1 MDYLANLNDKQL
13 CDYIN
18 NRKASS
24 DTIWN
29 IVKTTY
35 TKNINAYKNEPE
47 WLSELPKRRSKV
59 RDNRIYVN
67 TEAVINS
74 IIANP
79 PKPIITPGRETPESK
94 KLAMNQEKFFQDM
107 YTKIN
112 VKAEMRKGLRNLYF
126 SRLIVLKPFWNSEKN
141 NFDVKS
147 LDPRKV
153 RFSAKSTKEDNSEF
167 AIEEV
172 RDTKFA
178 IYERFKKEGEDEK
191 TKEFNQK
198 LLKELGNGRDSSE
211 LLISGEEVEYEEAW
225 CGDYLVC
232 KYGNLIL
239 SRGKNPYWDWDGV
252 QITDKEEIE
261 ILNKQTKQS
270 RVKEILQKNALGIE
284 TPTESPNEEDTV
296 IHEQKEKAA
305 YFYNHFDRPRKP
317 YIFATI
323 FNNEDKPIGETDFIT
338 QAIPLQEDID
348 ETKRNIT
355 ENARIVNGIVK
366 VDSSVMDQAEAN
378 KLRWETGGVIWGKG
392 VSSGVQRET
401 GSPLPAFVQ
410 QNLDDSRKEIDDI
423 MASSSAFR
431 GVREGQETRGGRL
444 ALIDQS
450 FLRLNEL
457 VQVVDYV
464 NYELFNWFYQL
475 AKVFYTE
482 HHYAKTMGADR
493 ATETLTLMRD
503 DMEDG
508 TEVRVLE
515 GKTLPEDRQFKYEQA
530 QEDLKSGVLSPVD
543 YLQIAGYDAP
553 ADKARNLVIW
563 GLDKPTAVGMTK
575 EEVAAISPPPQPEE
589 KAPTLSIK
597 FEDLTPDAKIQALAK
612 IGINAD
618 PQIVAAENLRKIKN
632 EDKLNNKKEME
643 TPTKKE

>member
-1 MDYLANLNDKQL
+1 MDYIAKLSEKQL
-13 CDYIN
+13 CDYIT
-18 NRKASS
+18 NRRTSA

-35 TKNINAYKNEPE
+35 DKNKNAYNNEPE
-47 WLSELPKRRSKV
+47 WLGTLAKKRSKV
-59 RDNRIYVN
+59 RDNRIFVN

-79 PKPIITPGRETPESK
+79 PKPIITPGRDTPESK
-94 KLAMNQEKFFQDM
+94 TLAINQERFFQDM
-107 YTKIN
+107 YTKIG

-126 SRLIVLKPFWNSEKN
+126 SRLLVLKPFWNSQKN

-147 LDPRKV
+147 IDPRKV
-153 RFSAKSTKEDNSEF
+153 RFSPNSSKEDNSEF
-167 AIEEV
+167 AIEDV
-172 RDTKFA
+172 KDSVA
-178 IYERFKKEGEDEK
+178 NIYERFKKDGADPK
-191 TKEFNQK
+191 NAEFNQK
-198 LLKELGNGRDSSE
+198 LMKELGGQDANDLLVSGRE
-211 LLISGEEVEYEEAW
+211 IEYEEAW
-225 CGDYLVC
+225 CGDWLVC

-239 SRGKNPYWDWDGV
+239 SKVKNPYWDWDGV
-252 QITDKEEIE
+252 QVTSEEEIE
-261 ILNKQTKQS
+261 ILNKQTPQK
-270 RVKEILQKNALGIE
+270 RVKEILQGQGGE
-284 TPTESPNEEDTV
+284 EMEYTEGDV
-296 IHEQKEKAA
+296 AHEQQEKSA
-305 YFYNHFDRPRKP
+305 YFYNHFDAPRKP

-323 FNNEDKPIGETDFIT
+323 FNAENKPIGETDFIT

-366 VDSSVMDQAEAN
+366 VDSTVMDQAEAN

-392 VSSGVQRET
+392 VASGVQRET
-401 GSPLPAFVQ
+401 GAPLPAFVQ

-530 QEDLKSGVLSPVD
+530 QEDLKNGVLSPVD

-553 ADKARNLVIW
+553 AEKARNLVIW
-563 GLDKPTAVGMTK
+563 GLNKPTAVGMTK
-575 EEVAAISPPPQPEE
+575 EEVNEISPPPQPEE

-597 FEDLTPDAKIQALAK
+597 FEDLTPDAQVQALQK
-612 IGINAD
+612 IGIQAD
-618 PQIVAAENLRKIKN
+618 PKIVVAANLRKIKN
-632 EDKLNNKKEME
+632 EDKLNNKKEE
-643 TPTKKE
+643 APSVEKP

>member
-1 MDYLANLNDKQL
+1 MDYIAKLDNKQL
-13 CDYIN
+13 SDYIS
-18 NRKASS
+18 NRKKSA
-24 DTIWN
+24 DTIWS
-29 IVKTTY
+29 IVNDTY
-35 TKNINAYKNEPE
+35 AKNTNAYKNEPD
-47 WLSELPKRRSKV
+47 WLRELPRKRSKV
-59 RDNRIYVN
+59 RDNRIFVN

-74 IIANP
+74 VIANP
-79 PKPIITPGRETPESK
+79 PKPIITPGRETEESK
-94 KLAMNQEKFFQDM
+94 KLAINQEKFFQDM
-107 YTKIN
+107 YTKIG

-153 RFSAKSTKEDNSEF
+153 RFSPKSTKEDNSEF
-167 AIEEV
+167 AIEDV
-172 RDTKFA
+172 TDSKYN
-178 IYERFKKEGEDEK
+178 IYERFKKEDDTEEAR
-191 TKEFNQK
+191 TFNEQ
-198 LLKELGNGRDSSE
+198 LLKQLGSSDGKD
-211 LLISGEEVEYEEAW
+211 LLVSGEETEYEEAW

-232 KYGNLIL
+232 KYGTMIL

-252 QITDKEEIE
+252 QITPEEELE
-261 ILNKQTKQS
+261 IAKRSTPQS
-270 RVKEILQKNALGIE
+270 RVKEILNKDPLGVEKNPELE
-284 TPTESPNEEDTV
+284 TEEDTLA
-296 IHEQKEKAA
+296 HEQSEQAA
-305 YFYNHFDRPRKP
+305 YFYNHFDMPRKP

-323 FNNEDKPIGETDFIT
+323 FNAENKPIGETDFIT

-366 VDSSVMDQAEAN
+366 VDSTVMDQAEAN

-392 VSSGVQRET
+392 VATGVQRET
-401 GSPLPAFVQ
+401 GAPLPAFVQ

-530 QEDLKSGVLSPVD
+530 QEDLKNGVLSPVD

-563 GLDKPTAVGMTK
+563 GLNKPMAAGITP
-575 EEVAAISPPPQPEE
+575 EEVAQLSPPPQPEE
-589 KAPTLSIK
+589 KEPTITIK
-597 FEDLTPDAKIQALAK
+597 YEDLTPDAKVQALAK
-612 IGINAD
+612 AGIKAD
-618 PQIVAAENLRKIKN
+618 PKIIVAENLRKIKN
-632 EDKLNNKKEME
+632 EDKLNNKKDKE
-643 TPTKKE
+643 TSVEKP